1 MINKINNKHQ
11 TDYLCGIT
19 AVKWLANGISHLNIQ
34 LHFLRIKNTKYTVY
48 TLCTEKLFCF
58 IKLIMFQ
65 IYEVKYFAG
74 RLQKLWNKIVKFL
87 DLKGIYMCRLVHT

>member
-34 LHFLRIKNTKYTVY
+34 LHFLRIKKHKVY
-48 TLCTEKLFCF
+48 CIIEKLFCF
-58 IKLIMFQ
+58 IKLIMFHM
-65 IYEVKYFAG
+65 
-74 RLQKLWNKIVKFL
+74 L
-87 DLKGIYMCRLVHT
+87 